1 MDKITFCE
9 SRLLQLKSLKVL
21 MAEFSPAD
29 TLSILIIKTH
39 KGKEQIKVLIINS
52 IFIS

>member
-21 MAEFSPAD
+21 MADFSPAD

-39 KGKEQIKVLIINS
+39 KGKEQIKVLIGNS

>member
-9 SRLLQLKSLKVL
+9 SRLLQLKSLKIL
-21 MAEFSPAD
+21 MADFSPAD

-39 KGKEQIKVLIINS
+39 KGKEQIKVLIGNS

>member
-9 SRLLQLKSLKVL
+9 SRLLQLKSLKIL
-21 MAEFSPAD
+21 MADFSPAD

-39 KGKEQIKVLIINS
+39 KGKEQIKELIGNS

>member
-21 MAEFSPAD
+21 MADFSPAD

-39 KGKEQIKVLIINS
+39 KGKEQIKVLMGNS